1 MDLLNREQVFNVINK
16 EREYQDKNYAPDFV
30 LTSGLTRAQRDLEV
44 SPGVLMLEAYA
55 RRAGDTWISTVGT
68 NLPTLQQVAKI
79 AAIAVRI
86 LERSGGSEELLIKG
100 LR

>member
-1 MDLLNREQVFNVINK
+1 MGMTREEVFGLIES
-16 EREYQDKNYAPDFV
+16 EREYQDRNYDPDTKT
-30 LTSGLTRAQRDLEV
+30 TSGLTRRERDLDV
-44 SPGVLMLEAYA
+44 APGVLMLNAYTHKA
-55 RRAGDTWISTVGT
+55 AQIWIGTVGT

-86 LERSGGSEELLIKG
+86 LERAGGSEALLEKG

>member
-1 MDLLNREQVFNVINK
+1 MLTREQVFELINK
-16 EREYQDKNYAPDFV
+16 EREYQDRNYDPAYV
-30 LTSGLTRAQRDLEV
+30 LTSGQTRAQRDLEV
-44 SPGVLMLEAYA
+44 SPGVLMLEAYSRKA
-55 RRAGDTWISTVGT
+55 ADTWINTVGT

-86 LERSGGSEELLIKG
+86 LERSGGSSELLEKG